1 VALGRVKGT
10 SKFFPNNSLG
20 DACGLCRFQE
30 VVGAEGDQERIV
42 LGAVIIMLQSFVFC
56 SPIIRFASTHVKEAL
71 RRLSDVLG
79 GGSRSAEVSRD
90 HIFVPPPEI
99 PGKNGTVTQ
108 SLSQRSLRLP
118 NHTAS
123 RKSLRP
129 GRAASVAS
137 VLSNASL
144 HLEMDSGSGTIG
156 PELLTPSDVALGM
169 LLVPGLDVEGEDME
183 KNVTATGDHQGTVQQ
198 DDDSPP
204 IRVVV
209 PVQPKEESVRQS
221 LYSYPISDRQ
231 VSPGG
236 DPTIAC

>member
-1 VALGRVKGT
+1 MALGRVKGT
-10 SKFFPNNSLG
+10 SRFCPNNSLG

-56 SPIIRFASTHVKEAL
+56 LPIIRFASTHMKEAL
-71 RRLSDVLG
+71 RRLSDVIG
-79 GGSRSAEVSRD
+79 GGSRSAEASRD

-99 PGKNGTVTQ
+99 PGRNGT
-108 SLSQRSLRLP
+108 SLRLP

-123 RKSLRP
+123 RKSLR
-129 GRAASVAS
+129 RAASVAS

-169 LLVPGLDVEGEDME
+169 LLVPGLDVRGEDME

-221 LYSYPISDRQ
+221 LYSYPISDLQ
-231 VSPGG
+231 ASPSG